1 MRSETNGN
9 EQSES
14 GAVMSAL
21 PQGTDRCRA
30 EDWPRFLAMSAEVG
44 RDQDLV
50 QGAGGN
56 SSLKHD
62 GILWVKASGKWLADA
77 EDDGIFVPV
86 ALDAA
91 RAIAVS
97 GKDDFSASTLG
108 DRKLRPSIETGLHA
122 LLPHRVVVHVHSINV
137 LCHAVVAAGEAAASS
152 RLQGMRWHWVPYA
165 RPGGP
170 LTHAIASVMDIE
182 SNAPVV
188 LILASHGL
196 IVAADSVDE
205 VQRLLAAVERAL
217 QRTSRP
223 VSWGAELSGAATIA
237 ARIDGRL
244 PNDSAVHRLAFD
256 PAALGVANLGP
267 LYPDHVVFLGA
278 VPVVKAAAGWD
289 SFDWDELG
297 APYVIV
303 PGTGVL
309 VRRDIT
315 ANAEAMLGC
324 WAALAGRIDRSEP
337 IVALAEDAVRE
348 LLGWDAEKYRQALAR
363 SNAS

>member
-1 MRSETNGN
+1 
-9 EQSES
+9 
-14 GAVMSAL
+14 
-21 PQGTDRCRA
+21 
-30 EDWPRFLAMSAEVG
+30 MSAEVG
-44 RDQDLV
+44 RDPELV

-62 GILWVKASGKWLADA
+62 GVLWVKASGKWLSEASAD
-77 EDDGIFVPV
+77 DIFVPV

-91 RAIAVS
+91 RGIAAS
-97 GKDDFSASTLG
+97 GNDDFSAAALG

-122 LLPHRVVVHVHSINV
+122 LLPHRVVLHVHSINV
-137 LCHAVVAAGEAAASS
+137 LCHAVVDAGEVAVRA
-152 RLQGMRWHWVPYA
+152 RLNGMRWHWVPYA

-170 LTHAIASVMDIE
+170 LTLAIASAMDID
-182 SNAPVV
+182 SNEPVA
-188 LILASHGL
+188 LILANHGL
-196 IVAADSVDE
+196 IVAADTVE
-205 VQRLLAAVERAL
+205 GVQRLLADVEGAL
-217 QRTSRP
+217 RRP
-223 VSWGAELSGAATIA
+223 PRSMPSGSEPDAAARVA

-244 PNDSAVHRLAFD
+244 PNDAGVHRLALD
-256 PAALGVANLGP
+256 PAALAVANLGV

-278 VPVVKAAAGWD
+278 VPVVKTAQ
-289 SFDWDELG
+289 DWDTFVWDDLG

-303 PGTGVL
+303 PGTGVV

-337 IVALAEDAVRE
+337 IVTLPEDAVRE

-363 SNAS
+363 SHAS